1 MARASKESEGY
12 SWTNRSIGGSNGR
25 HGRPAG
31 ACCIRGVGVRDEGI
45 SRARERQNPGCAP
58 RAWGRALVR
67 RGASTWASL
76 GLSITGIITL
86 LLVPACF
93 RAGLEATVWSPP
105 VRRSGWRRG
114 GAGLRLH
121 PRISEEV
128 SFFISQKPNYC
139 CHDEQKKV

>member
-45 SRARERQNPGCAP
+45 PRARERQNPGRAP

-93 RAGLEATVWSPP
+93 LAGLEVASCGARQYADLGGV
-105 VRRSGWRRG
+105 
-114 GAGLRLH
+114 GAGQASGCIR
-121 PRISEEV
+121 V
-128 SFFISQKPNYC
+128 SQKKYPFSY
-139 CHDEQKKV
+139 HKSPTIVVMISR